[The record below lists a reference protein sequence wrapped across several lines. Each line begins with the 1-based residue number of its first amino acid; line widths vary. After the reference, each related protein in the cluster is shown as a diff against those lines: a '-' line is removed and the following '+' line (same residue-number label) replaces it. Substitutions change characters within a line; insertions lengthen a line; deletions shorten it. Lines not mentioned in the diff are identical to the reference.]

1 MMSTLNVP
9 TQHGGIVVPLDMFRA
24 SHLAGIVSEVLV
36 GKARNILDAKMVI
49 TRHPA
54 SQIVLITI
62 NGSVIDGEPAKF
74 WKENADLAIAMSQVL
89 RTQCFLYY
97 AKTAPADERRE
108 GFVVAQRGQALA
120 ADDATADSQPATG
133 EGHWPVAKLCEQLRI
148 TMDDLATGFAG
159 GPSVELSVMEPSID
173 DQAALM
179 TLAGQPG
186 EGGEAAEAGDSADA
200 NKPGEATDGTPAADA
215 DKPKKLTL
223 EDDLK
228 RRANEKAAEADAME
242 QRAENARADLEVAMD
257 DLGIVVCPKA
267 ELGEPDILA
276 PFIIG
281 EINGDLPPGVPRE
294 HIGALQGKRSDI
306 AVAVDFLSEVL
317 VGNNPLSRKGF
328 DETAKPASIAGKEV
342 RAMEVL
348 APRLGYGVLI
358 SAGKAP
364 HVFVSRRA
372 GMALPEAMI
381 SRLLA
386 G

>member
-1 MMSTLNVP
+1 MSTLNVP
-9 TQHGGIVVPLDMFRA
+9 TQHGGIVVPLDMFRP

-74 WKENADLAIAMSQVL
+74 WKENVDLAIAMSQVL

-133 EGHWPVAKLCEQLRI
+133 EGHWPVEKLCEQLRI
-148 TMDDLATGFAG
+148 TMEDLATGFAG

-186 EGGEAAEAGDSADA
+186 EGGEASDGTDA
-200 NKPGEATDGTPAADA
+200 SKPGEATDGTTADDAA
-215 DKPKKLTL
+215 KPKKLTL

-228 RRANEKAAEADAME
+228 RRAKEKAAEVDAME
-242 QRAENARADLEVAMD
+242 QRAKNARADLEVAMD

-276 PFIIG
+276 PFVVGKID
-281 EINGDLPPGVPRE
+281 GDLPPGVPRE
-294 HIGALQGKRSDI
+294 HIETLQGKRSDI
-306 AVAVDFLSEVL
+306 AVTVDFLSEVL
-317 VGNNPLSRKGF
+317 LGNNPLSRKEF
-328 DETAKPASIAGKEV
+328 DEGAKPASMAGKDV
-342 RAMEVL
+342 RTMEVL
-348 APRLGYGVLI
+348 APRLGYGMLI
-358 SAGKAP
+358 STGKAP

-372 GMALPEAMI
+372 GTALPEALVAK
-381 SRLLA
+381 LLA